1 MTTTNSAPNVP
12 DVPSPPAPPTTS
24 EKSTHRFQA
33 EVTRVL
39 GLVIHSLYKN
49 PEVFLREL
57 ISNASDALDKLRFRA
72 VTEPGLLPPD
82 DKLRIR
88 IVPDEEKR
96 TLTIWDNGIG
106 MNAEALARELGTI
119 AHSGTRAFIEK
130 LEEAQRGDANL
141 IGQFGVGFYSAY
153 LVADQVEVVSR
164 AAGESQAYKW
174 TSDGTETFTIEPSER
189 ESQGT
194 SITLHLKSDKSD
206 KSDADYASGYK
217 LRALVRRYSDFLD
230 HPIELVTKDKEGAEK
245 VETLNQGK
253 ALWQRRPSEVTKEQY
268 DELYKHLTHDFEP
281 PLAYRHFHVE
291 GTQLFSGLLYV
302 PKRPP
307 FDLFSQDAHH
317 GVRLHVKRVFIM
329 DDCEEL
335 LPKWLRFVRGIIDS
349 EDLPLNVSRE
359 MLQDSGAVRVI
370 QKQIVKQVLDLL
382 GDIAKE
388 DAARYA
394 EFWTAFGK
402 VLKEGLHFDPEQKD
416 KLAPLLRYESSNGPG
431 LVSLAE
437 YKTRMKEGQKSIYY
451 VLSESRAL
459 AERSPHTESLRKRGY
474 EVLYMTDAVDSF
486 AVDNLDEVDGVKLE
500 SATSTGLS
508 LEDDATPEKTKERA
522 ESIKDLREHLRR
534 KLQDQ
539 VSEVRVSTRLTDSP
553 ACLVMPEGGL
563 PPYMERLL
571 RANQKDAPKSKRILE
586 VNPDHALVKNLERL
600 AEKDPESEKLGEWI
614 ELLFEQALLA
624 EGSPVEDPVRFATRL
639 TTLLEEASGAVIGRE
654 GSSSPATA

>member
-1 MTTTNSAPNVP
+1 MTTTTTPAAPEP
-12 DVPSPPAPPTTS
+12 DKPAAAVTPEESTPAKSTPAKSTPAKS
-24 EKSTHRFQA
+24 TPAKSTHVFQA

-57 ISNASDALDKLRFRA
+57 VSNASDALDKLRFQA
-72 VTEPGLLPPD
+72 VTEPGLVPEGE
-82 DKLRIR
+82 KLRVR
-88 IVPDEEKR
+88 IVPDGEKR
-96 TLTIWDNGIG
+96 TLTIWDNGVG
-106 MNAEALARELGTI
+106 MNADALAGELGTI
-119 AHSGTRAFIEK
+119 AHSGTREFLEK
-130 LEEAQRGDANL
+130 LEEAQRGNANL

-153 LVADQVEVVSR
+153 LVADSVEVVSR
-164 AAGESQAYKW
+164 AAGESQAHRW
-174 TSDGTETFTIEPSER
+174 TSDGRETFTIEPAER
-189 ESQGT
+189 ECQGT
-194 SITLHLKSDKSD
+194 SVILHLKA
-206 KSDADYASGYK
+206 DADYLSTHR
-217 LRALVRRYSDFLD
+217 LRTLVRRYSDFLD
-230 HPIELVTKDKEGAEK
+230 HPIELVTLDKDGAEK

-268 DELYKHLTHDFEP
+268 EELYKHLTHDFDP
-281 PLAYRHFHVE
+281 PLAHRHFHVE
-291 GTQLFSGLLYV
+291 GTQLFSGLLYI

-335 LPKWLRFVRGIIDS
+335 LPKWLRFVRGIVDS

-359 MLQDSGAVRVI
+359 MLQDSSAVRVI

-382 GDIAKE
+382 AEIAKE

-394 EFWTAFGK
+394 TFWTAFGK
-402 VLKEGLHFDPEQKD
+402 VLKEGLHFDPDQKD
-416 KLAPLLRYESSNGPG
+416 RIAPLLRYESSQDSG

-437 YKTRMKEGQKSIYY
+437 YKARMKEGQKAIYY

-486 AVDNLDEVDGVKLE
+486 AVESLDEVGGVKLE
-500 SATSTGLS
+500 SATSTDLS
-508 LEDDATPEKTKERA
+508 LEEDGAAEKAAERA
-522 ESIKDLREHLRR
+522 ESLKDLREHLRR

-553 ACLVMPEGGL
+553 ACLVMPEGPR
-563 PPYMERLL
+563 PP
-571 RANQKDAPKSKRILE
+571 
-586 VNPDHALVKNLERL
+586 
-600 AEKDPESEKLGEWI
+600 W
-614 ELLFEQALLA
+614 
-624 EGSPVEDPVRFATRL
+624 
-639 TTLLEEASGAVIGRE
+639 
-654 GSSSPATA
+654 